1 MIPKAGQKTH
11 LRSLTQHKIE
21 NTGASNQ
28 EQFSLNLQQRNGGR
42 RQPSASGKSAKN
54 VQQSNAS
61 QPSSKADASGN
72 TFEHKGNNPQ
82 HNTYGQNGNPAT
94 QDAAATHGDN
104 QQFEGKF
111 LPNQP
116 SSKPNSSKNKKLD
129 SRDDR
134 GSSQNKHSKP
144 SNQSA
149 TDTIDANTPSNPK
162 VNVKSS
168 LTGKQFNNGQNVRA
182 SISKEVNTSQNQ
194 HTV

>member
-72 TFEHKGNNPQ
+72 NPQ

-104 QQFEGKF
+104 HQFEGKF
-111 LPNQP
+111 LPN
-116 SSKPNSSKNKKLD
+116 
-129 SRDDR
+129 
-134 GSSQNKHSKP
+134 
-144 SNQSA
+144 
-149 TDTIDANTPSNPK
+149 
-162 VNVKSS
+162 
-168 LTGKQFNNGQNVRA
+168 
-182 SISKEVNTSQNQ
+182 
-194 HTV
+194 